1 MILMKNK
8 MWVKKAKF
16 LHYVLSNNKVIMN
29 LSKVFDIY
37 SLIIK
42 STALFRQENA
52 LNKIIFTIINFYLVL
67 S

>member
-16 LHYVLSNNKVIMN
+16 LHYILSNNSVIMN
-29 LSKVFDIY
+29 LSQVFDTY
-37 SLIIK
+37 FLIIK